1 MRMLVE
7 DLPLEERDR
16 DLEKI
21 KKLSRRPTRRMR
33 AKEVPF
39 LIEFAMT
46 AKIKEAKR
54 MEILTAFDDITTVL
68 NCGGVEGK
76 GFLSLSQAFALLMQP
91 VPFDQLPR
99 YRAPL
104 VEILDALY

>member
-1 MRMLVE
+1 MRLLLE
-7 DLPLEERDR
+7 DLPIEERDKNLR
-16 DLEKI
+16 KI
-21 KKLSRRPTRRMR
+21 GNIRTRRIR

-39 LIEFAMT
+39 LVDFAMT

-54 MEILTAFDDITTVL
+54 TEILTAFDDITTVL
-68 NCGGVEGK
+68 NCGGVGEA
-76 GFLSLSQAFALLMQP
+76 GFLSLSQAFALLMKP
-91 VPFDQLPR
+91 VPYNQLPR

>member
-1 MRMLVE
+1 MRILIE
-7 DLPLEERDR
+7 ELPIEERDK
-16 DLEKI
+16 DLRKI
-21 KKLSRRPTRRMR
+21 GNIRTRRIR

-39 LIEFAMT
+39 LVDFAMT

-54 MEILTAFDDITTVL
+54 VEILGAFDDIITVL

-91 VPFDQLPR
+91 VPFNQLPR

>member
-1 MRMLVE
+1 MRLVIE
-7 DLPLEERDR
+7 DLPLEERDK
-16 DLEKI
+16 DLRKI
-21 KKLSRRPTRRMR
+21 GSLCRRTRRIR

-39 LIEFAMT
+39 LLDFAMT

-54 MEILTAFDDITTVL
+54 MEILVAFDDITTVL
-68 NCGGVEGK
+68 NCGGVGEA

-91 VPFDQLPR
+91 VPYNQLPR